1 MKYLKNFLIVLLAFI
16 LMIIPGLSASAQAV
30 NYTADCPYIFVHG
43 FMASTIYV
51 NPDDPNSEAAWP
63 PSSDKI
69 LAAVKSALPY
79 IGKLLINHN
88 WNEFGNKVVPIVKE
102 LFEPIMLGSDG
113 NVKDKSGVRWSY
125 PAAETISKT
134 SQLEFVYDWRLSPIE
149 TAASLDDFIDYVLEC
164 SGTNQIVLECHS
176 YGGVVANTYAK
187 LYGTSKVR
195 SWLFNSTA
203 IYGET
208 YTGDL
213 MTGNMHFDADALT
226 AYLKGVFDYNQYEEL
241 FNALISVLNKTGVTD
256 SLMDLTNLMVE
267 KIGDQVV
274 RECIAPMFG
283 GWLSIWAMIPDEKIN
298 EAYSYVFDTVYKNT
312 STDWSGLKEKITE
325 YNTKVRPYK
334 TDTLKQIDNTSN
346 LYVVSRYGYSGMF
359 LTPSWQTATD
369 MIIDVKYSSFGATS
383 ANYNCKLSDDYV
395 KNVDSKYISPDK
407 SVDASSCL
415 FPEQTWFIRRFTH
428 AESCDNFETFKKTLL
443 YYNGQATVDTFEEY
457 PRFMYYDE
465 DTNEIKTNTLSDKNE
480 TLIDKIKQIIN
491 FNKVITI

>member
-1 MKYLKNFLIVLLAFI
+1 MKYFKDFLSVLLVFS
-16 LMIIPGLSASAQAV
+16 LLIIPGLSVSAQSV

-69 LAAVKSALPY
+69 ISAVKSSLPY
-79 IGKLLINHN
+79 ISKLLINHN

-102 LFEPIMLGSDG
+102 LFEPIMLGPDG
-113 NVKDKSGVRWSY
+113 NVKDKSGIKWSY
-125 PAAETISKT
+125 PAPETITNT
-134 SQLEFVYDWRLSPIE
+134 SQLDFVYDWRLSPIE
-149 TAASLDDFIDYVLEC
+149 TAANLNDFIDYVLGC
-164 SGTNQIVLECHS
+164 SGADQIVLECHS
-176 YGGVVANTYAK
+176 YGGVIANTYAK

-226 AYLKGVFDYNQYEEL
+226 AYLKGAFDYNQYEEL
-241 FNALISVLNKTGVTD
+241 LNSLFAILNKTGVTE
-256 SLMDLTNLMVE
+256 SLMRLTNLMVE

-283 GWLSIWAMIPDEKIN
+283 GWLSIWAMIPDDKID
-298 EAYSYVFDTVYKNT
+298 EAYSYVFNSVYKNT
-312 STDWSGLKEKITE
+312 ITDFSGLKDKITE
-325 YNTKVRPYK
+325 YNTKIRPYK
-334 TDTLKQIDNTSN
+334 TDTLKQINSTSY
-346 LYVVSRYGYSGMF
+346 LYVISRYGYSGMF

-383 ANYNCKLSDDYV
+383 AEYNCILSDEYI
-395 KNVDSKYISPDK
+395 KNIDPKYISPDK
-407 SVDASSCL
+407 SVSTSSCL
-415 FPEQTWFIRRFTH
+415 FPEQTWLIRHFTH
-428 AESCDNFETFKKTLL
+428 AASCNSFEIFKKTLL
-443 YYNGQATVDTFEEY
+443 YYNGQANVNTFEEY

-465 DTNEIKTNTLSDKNE
+465 NSNEITIDTLNDKNE
-480 TLIDKIKQIIN
+480 NLIDKIKKVLN
-491 FNKVITI
+491 LNKIITI

>member
-1 MKYLKNFLIVLLAFI
+1 MKYIKNFLIVLLALI
-16 LMIIPGLSASAQAV
+16 LLIIPCLSVSAQAV
-30 NYTADCPYIFVHG
+30 KYTVDCPYIFVHG

-69 LAAVKSALPY
+69 FSAVKSVLPY
-79 IGKLLINHN
+79 LSKFLINHN
-88 WNEFGNKVVPIVKE
+88 WDEFGNKVVSVVRE

-125 PAAETISKT
+125 PAADTIKKD
-134 SQLEFVYDWRLSPIE
+134 SQLDFVYDWRLSPIE
-149 TAASLDDFIDYVLEC
+149 TAASLDNYINYVLEC
-164 SGTNQIVLECHS
+164 SGADQIVLECHS

-187 LYGTSKVR
+187 LYDTEKVR

-213 MTGNMHFDADALT
+213 MTGNMYFDADALT
-226 AYLKGVFDYNQYEEL
+226 SYLKGAFDYNQYEEL
-241 FNALISVLNKTGVTD
+241 LNTLFEILNKTGVTD
-256 SLMDLTNLMVE
+256 SLMNLSNLMVE
-267 KIGDQVV
+267 KIGDKVV

-283 GWLSIWAMIPDEKIN
+283 GWLSIWAMIPDENIY
-298 EAYSYVFDTVYKNT
+298 EAYSYVFGTVYKDT

-334 TDTLKQIDNTSN
+334 TDTLNKINDTSN
-346 LYVVSRYGYSGMF
+346 LYVISRYGYSGMF

-383 ANYNCKLSDDYV
+383 ASYNNSLSDDYI

-407 SVDASSCL
+407 SLDASTCL
-415 FPEQTWFIRRFTH
+415 FPEQTWFIRHFTH
-428 AESCDNFETFKKTLL
+428 AVSCDNFETFKKTLL

-465 DTNEIKTNTLSDKNE
+465 DSSEIKTDTLSDKNE
-480 TLIDKIKQIIN
+480 TFVKKIKKFIC